1 MDEDYEINEDVPMP
15 PLPKI
20 LPRQQRFI
28 EEYLIDLKGT
38 QAAFRAGYGS
48 MRGCRQRS
56 YELLRK
62 PQIAAAIS
70 EALAKGPGITRAR
83 IIDELAR
90 IAFAQPKDYYKWGP
104 EGVTLK
110 NSDELSDE
118 QAAAV
123 SGVYQIITSEGGTIR
138 IKLHDKVGA
147 LEKLGRALGMFK
159 DQHEHSGPAGGPIQT
174 ETIDRPERETREEW
188 LARRRA
194 ELGAVPPLG
203 TAAWPTD

>member
-1 MDEDYEINEDVPMP
+1 MVMDEDSEIDEDVAMP

-90 IAFAQPKDYYKWGP
+90 IAFSDIAEYTTWGP
-104 EGVTLK
+104 GGIIGK
-110 NSDELSDE
+110 GSDELTPE
-118 QAAAV
+118 Q
-123 SGVYQIITSEGGTIR
+123 TSVVAEVFQEPGKSPR
-138 IKLHDKVGA
+138 VKLYDKVAA
-147 LEKLGRALGMFK
+147 LEKLCRALGMFK
-159 DQHEHSGPAGGPIQT
+159 DQHEHTGKDG
-174 ETIDRPERETREEW
+174 
-188 LARRRA
+188 A
-194 ELGAVPPLG
+194 ELVPVINLTYGVAQPPSSSETG
-203 TAAWPTD
+203 